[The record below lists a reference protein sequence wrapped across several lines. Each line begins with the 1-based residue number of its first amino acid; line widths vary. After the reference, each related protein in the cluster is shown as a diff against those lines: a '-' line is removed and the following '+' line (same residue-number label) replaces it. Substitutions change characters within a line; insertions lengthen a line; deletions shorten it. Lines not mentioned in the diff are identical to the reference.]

1 MSIQTQSNSII
12 IVLLTVVCIFNGKV
26 EVKSDGDM
34 ESYWQDI
41 TGKENVTFDLLH
53 NTHKKQARLPS
64 RAGITQQLRFC
75 LSLDPVWIT
84 SVQLV
89 AWFCLVLAF
98 QSE

>member
-1 MSIQTQSNSII
+1 M
-12 IVLLTVVCIFNGKV
+12 VV
-26 EVKSDGDM
+26 ESDGDM

-41 TGKENVTFDLLH
+41 TVKENVTFDLLH

>member
-12 IVLLTVVCIFNGKV
+12 IVLLTVICIFNRKV
-26 EVKSDGDM
+26 EVESDGDM

-41 TGKENVTFDLLH
+41 TVKENVTFDLLH